1 VVVTRLVVV
10 TTTAGRDGHV
20 LHELPARSHVRGARA
35 PRAPREAEALDRRF
49 RGVCLLLSGNAMEF
63 RVLGPLEVLDERGP
77 RALRGSKQR
86 TLLAYLLLHA
96 NVVVSSDQL
105 IDVLWGEDPPPTA
118 THTLHVYVSDLRK
131 LLRDSGNVEL
141 VTEGHGYAL
150 RVPNDAID
158 LTRFSRRAE
167 EGRRALV
174 DADLPRASE
183 ELRAAGAMW
192 RGAPLSDLPY
202 GGSLA
207 HEIARL
213 DELRLS
219 AIEDRVEADLA
230 LGRHADLVGELT
242 ALTAANPLR
251 ERLRAQQ
258 VLAMY
263 RSGRQAEAL
272 QSLGAFRQHLGTD
285 LGIDPG
291 PALQQLEVQILQH
304 DPELNWHEVPPPPVT
319 VKSVTETRPAKSGRQ
334 PIVVG
339 TVIAGLL
346 AVVLLAIA
354 LARSDSAQTRPS
366 VIAPNGVGRI
376 DPATAELLASISTA
390 GAAPGPMA
398 WADGSLWVANTY
410 SGTVA
415 RIDPASDEVVQSVPT
430 DGTPTDLAAGE
441 GAVWVLNGLEGEVAA
456 IDPRT
461 NLVIASI
468 SVPEGSGG
476 IAVGAGFVWVASTI
490 DTAVKQINPATET
503 IVHSI
508 QLGPRGSGR
517 PKAIAVGD
525 GNVWVGDELA
535 PGMWEIQVSTGAV
548 VETPGL
554 RAAPSSILV
563 ADDGA
568 VWFTGYDEDV
578 VSVMDPSSLQVT
590 TYPEVG
596 RGPTDLAAGAG
607 AIWVVE
613 SLDGTVA
620 GIDPSTGAVVA
631 RERVGGNPQ
640 GVAVGGGSVWVS
652 RPA

>member
-1 VVVTRLVVV
+1 
-10 TTTAGRDGHV
+10 
-20 LHELPARSHVRGARA
+20 
-35 PRAPREAEALDRRF
+35 
-49 RGVCLLLSGNAMEF
+49 MEF

-105 IDVLWGEDPPPTA
+105 IDVLWDEDPPPTA
-118 THTLHVYVSDLRK
+118 THTLHVYISDLRK

-150 RVPNDAID
+150 RVPSDAID
-158 LTRFSRRAE
+158 LTRFSRRME

-174 DADLPRASE
+174 DADLLRASE

-202 GGSLA
+202 GGPLA
-207 HEIARL
+207 HEIAGL

-258 VLAMY
+258 VLALY

-272 QSLGAFRQHLGTD
+272 QSLGAFRQHLSTD

-304 DPELNWHEVPPPPVT
+304 DPELNWHEVPPPPAT
-319 VKSVTETRPAKSGRQ
+319 VESVAEARPAKSGRR

-354 LARSDSAQTRPS
+354 LARSDSAQGRPS
-366 VIAPNGVGRI
+366 IIAPNGVGRI
-376 DPATAELLASISTA
+376 DPATAVLLASISTA

-398 WADGSLWVANTY
+398 WADGSLWVANTN

-430 DGTPTDLAAGE
+430 DGAPTDLAAGE
-441 GAVWVLNGLEGEVAA
+441 GAVWVLNGFEGEVRE

-461 NLVIASI
+461 NEVTATV
-468 SVPEGSGG
+468 SVPQGSGG
-476 IAVGAGFVWVASTI
+476 VAVGAGFVWVASTI
-490 DTAVKQINPATET
+490 DTTVTKINPATGT
-503 IVHSI
+503 VVDSI
-508 QLGPRGSGR
+508 PLGPRGSGR

-525 GNVWVGDELA
+525 GTVWVGDELA
-535 PGMWEIQVSTGAV
+535 PGMWEIQVSTGDV

-554 RAAPSSILV
+554 LAAPSSILV
-563 ADDGA
+563 AEDGS
-568 VWFTGYDEDV
+568 VWVSGYDEDV

-590 TYPEVG
+590 PYEVG

-620 GIDPSTGAVVA
+620 GIDPSTGDVVA

-640 GVAVGGGSVWVS
+640 GIAVGGGSVWVS

>member
-1 VVVTRLVVV
+1 
-10 TTTAGRDGHV
+10 
-20 LHELPARSHVRGARA
+20 
-35 PRAPREAEALDRRF
+35 
-49 RGVCLLLSGNAMEF
+49 MEF

-131 LLRDSGNVEL
+131 LLRSGNVEL

-158 LTRFSRRAE
+158 LTRFSRRTE

-202 GGSLA
+202 GGPLA

-230 LGRHADLVGELT
+230 LGRHGDLVGELT

-272 QSLGAFRQHLGTD
+272 QCLGAFRQHLGTD

-304 DPELNWHEVPPPPVT
+304 DPELTWHEVPPPPAT
-319 VKSVTETRPAKSGRQ
+319 VESVAEAGPAKSGRR

-366 VIAPNGVGRI
+366 SIAPNGVGRI

-398 WADGSLWVANTY
+398 WADGSLWVANTN

-430 DGTPTDLAAGE
+430 DGAPTDLAAGE

-461 NLVIASI
+461 NKVMASI
-468 SVPEGSGG
+468 AVPEGSGG
-476 IAVGAGFVWVASTI
+476 IAVGAGFVWVTNTI
-490 DTAVKQINPATET
+490 ETSVTKINPASGLVVDA
-503 IVHSI
+503 IR
-508 QLGPRGSGR
+508 LGPMGSGS
-517 PKAIAVGD
+517 PKAIAVD
-525 GNVWVGDELA
+525 AHFVWVGDELA
-535 PGMWEIQVSTGAV
+535 PAMWQIDAATDDVIAN
-548 VETPGL
+548 PGL
-554 RAAPSSILV
+554 RGAPTAITI
-563 ADDGA
+563 APDGS
-568 VWFTGYDEDV
+568 VWIASYDE
-578 VSVMDPSSLQVT
+578 SLISHIDPSSLQAT
-590 TYPEVG
+590 TYEI
-596 RGPTDLAAGAG
+596 GPGPVDLASGDAGL
-607 AIWVVE
+607 WVVQ
-613 SLDGTVA
+613 SLDGTVSR
-620 GIDPSTGAVVA
+620 IDPSSGRVLATT
-631 RERVGGNPQ
+631 RVGGAPG
-640 GVAVGGGSVWVS
+640 GVALGGSALWVS

>member
-1 VVVTRLVVV
+1 
-10 TTTAGRDGHV
+10 
-20 LHELPARSHVRGARA
+20 
-35 PRAPREAEALDRRF
+35 
-49 RGVCLLLSGNAMEF
+49 MEF
-63 RVLGPLEVLDERGP
+63 RVLGPLEVVDERGP

-158 LTRFSRRAE
+158 LTRFSRRME

-202 GGSLA
+202 GGPLA

-219 AIEDRVEADLA
+219 AIEDRVEADLS
-230 LGRHADLVGELT
+230 LGRHGDLVGELT

-272 QSLGAFRQHLGTD
+272 QCLGAFRQHLGTD

-304 DPELNWHEVPPPPVT
+304 DPELNWHEVPPPPAT
-319 VKSVTETRPAKSGRQ
+319 VESVAEARPAKSGRR

-354 LARSDSAQTRPS
+354 LARSDSAQSRPS
-366 VIAPNGVGRI
+366 IIAPNGVGRI

-398 WADGSLWVANTY
+398 WADGSLWVANTN

-430 DGTPTDLAAGE
+430 DGAPTDLAAGE
-441 GAVWVLNGLEGEVAA
+441 GAVWVLNGLEGDVAA

-461 NLVIASI
+461 NKVMASI

-476 IAVGAGFVWVASTI
+476 IAVGAGFVWVTNTI
-490 DTAVKQINPATET
+490 ETSVTKINPASGLVVDA
-503 IVHSI
+503 IR
-508 QLGPRGSGR
+508 LGPMGSGS
-517 PKAIAVGD
+517 PKAIAVD
-525 GNVWVGDELA
+525 SHFVWVGDELA
-535 PGMWEIQVSTGAV
+535 PAMWQIDAATDDVIAN
-548 VETPGL
+548 PGL
-554 RAAPSSILV
+554 RGAPTAITI
-563 ADDGA
+563 APDGS
-568 VWFTGYDEDV
+568 VWIASYDE
-578 VSVMDPSSLQVT
+578 SLISHIDPSSLQAT
-590 TYPEVG
+590 TYEI
-596 RGPTDLAAGAG
+596 GPGPVDLASGDAG
-607 AIWVVE
+607 IWVVQ
-613 SLDGTVA
+613 SLDGTVSR
-620 GIDPSTGAVVA
+620 IDPSSGRVLATTS
-631 RERVGGNPQ
+631 VGGAPG
-640 GVAVGGGSVWVS
+640 GVALGGGALWVS